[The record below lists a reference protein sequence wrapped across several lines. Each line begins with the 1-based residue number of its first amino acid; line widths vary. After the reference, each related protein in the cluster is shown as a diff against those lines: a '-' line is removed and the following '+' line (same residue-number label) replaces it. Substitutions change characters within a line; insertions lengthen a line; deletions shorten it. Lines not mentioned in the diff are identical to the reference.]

1 MDKVNVYILT
11 SDPNNQRVK
20 YLNNLFTSDLF
31 KLRTINIENPSNI
44 DLSNLND
51 FNKDSANE
59 YYKLSVILKHSAR
72 DDPQNPI
79 LFLKDNLIS
88 NADSVTVENIIREV
102 MKRPWD
108 IFYLSK
114 WLDDCQSYERN
125 DVIHENGT
133 IYTKSSSPN
142 GVDAVLIRPKLRDV
156 LIGEKHFQDDTPM
169 KIKMNISHSLQ
180 SAIAEKKIVA
190 STLSPNLFH
199 IDVSTISQDESYR
212 MNECKGEHKNI
223 QQYSS
228 LDKDAVSK
236 FFQSILSGKQSKI
249 ILAVLLIIILIV
261 ALYYLYRK

>member
-31 KLRTINIENPSNI
+31 KLRTINIENPATI

-59 YYKLSVILKHSAR
+59 YYKLQVILKHSAR

-88 NADSVTVENIIREV
+88 NADSVTIENIIREV
-102 MKRPWD
+102 MKRSWD

-125 DVIHENGT
+125 DIIHENGT
-133 IYTKSSSPN
+133 IYTKSTSPN
-142 GVDAVLIRPKLRDV
+142 GVDAVLIRPTLRDI
-156 LIGEKHFQDDTPM
+156 LIGEKHFQDDTPL
-169 KIKMNISHSLQ
+169 KISMNVSHSLQ

-199 IDVSTISQDESYR
+199 IDVSTINQGDSYR
-212 MNECKGEHKNI
+212 MNECKGDPKNI
-223 QQYSS
+223 QQDYNINRE
-228 LDKDAVSK
+228 DINK
-236 FFQSILSGKQSKI
+236 FFQSLTSGKQSKV
-249 ILAVLLIIILIV
+249 ILAVILIIILII